1 MPESIQIVIGLI
13 VLVGVYL
20 LTQVVVGYRI
30 RRTARA
36 IIKDLERRKAID
48 PASAAELPYERRSLL
63 HIGLRDFRP
72 KALAALVEGGIVA
85 RTEAGRYFLKKR
97 MHELNLG

>member
-1 MPESIQIVIGLI
+1 MQESLQIVIGLI

-36 IIKDLERRKAID
+36 IIKDLERRKALD
-48 PASAAELPYERRSLL
+48 AASAAELPYERRSLL

-85 RTEAGRYFLKKR
+85 RTETGRYFLTKKP
-97 MHELNLG
+97 HELNLG

>member
-1 MPESIQIVIGLI
+1 MPESLQIVIGLI

-36 IIKDLERRKAID
+36 IIQDLERRKD
-48 PASAAELPYERRSLL
+48 PGAASR
-63 HIGLRDFRP
+63 
-72 KALAALVEGGIVA
+72 
-85 RTEAGRYFLKKR
+85 AG
-97 MHELNLG
+97 